1 MFAYESEGME
11 RVNVRTTTHRRRR
24 LWLPWWAWL
33 LIAVILALLVWFA
46 IQTPAH
52 PAHAGAATHH
62 R

>member
-11 RVNVRTTTHRRRR
+11 RVHVRTTTQRRRR
-24 LWLPWWAWL
+24 FWLPWWAWL
-33 LIAVILALLVWFA
+33 LIGVSVALLAWFA

-52 PAHAGAATHH
+52 HAHAGAATRH